1 MTFVSW
7 FVIVTQTDKT
17 RFPKGRQDVTVTTV
31 PDVNYLIRA
40 FVRTVHTDAYASA
53 CVYVLLFLA
62 RTRMSLDSDQPE
74 SLPVSEWTGEMS
86 AAWAERNLSAH
97 VAEAFRGE
105 VALWES
111 ISDVDTPVVLI
122 IRAKPKLR
130 E

>member
-1 MTFVSW
+1 
-7 FVIVTQTDKT
+7 
-17 RFPKGRQDVTVTTV
+17 
-31 PDVNYLIRA
+31 
-40 FVRTVHTDAYASA
+40 
-53 CVYVLLFLA
+53 
-62 RTRMSLDSDQPE
+62 MSLDVSDSDQPE

-122 IRAKPKLR
+122 IKITFLTADQEIDGEALAELGRIGSPDQMKECGLTTVGMQLKLR
-130 E
+130 KLLNRLCANGMVPTQ